1 MVELNIL
8 ITGAS
13 GLLGSK
19 LTEILIKNGYK
30 VYAGYNVHKPLSG
43 IPIKFDVS
51 NEKEVEKAFRN
62 VGPRIV
68 IHAAALTN
76 VDICEVNRELAW
88 RINVEGT
95 ENIVKLSKEYNV
107 FLIYVS
113 TDYVFR
119 GDKGLYSEEDE
130 PDPINYYGFT
140 KLKGEEKV
148 RKGVD
153 EYCIVRTSVIY
164 GSVPATGKINFVL
177 WILEKLRKGETVKI
191 VTDQW
196 NSPTFNTNLAEM
208 MLEILKRKLIG
219 LYHLAGATRI
229 NRYNFAK
236 LIAQIF
242 NLDKNLIL
250 PTTSDKIQWIAKRPT
265 DSSLNVSKAFKIL
278 HNKPLNI
285 KESLE
290 KLRREFKEK
299 YYLR

>member
-30 VYAGYNVHKPLSG
+30 VYAGYNVHKPLFG

-51 NEKEVEKAFRN
+51 NGKEVEKAFRN
-62 VGPRIV
+62 IGPRIV

-76 VDICEVNRELAW
+76 VDMCEVNRDLAW

-95 ENIVKLSKEYNV
+95 ENIVKLSREYNV

-119 GDKGLYSEEDE
+119 GDRGLYSEEDE

-140 KLKGEEKV
+140 KLRGEEKV
-148 RKGVD
+148 RKGID

-177 WILEKLRKGETVKI
+177 WILEKLRKRETVKI

-196 NSPTFNTNLAEM
+196 NSPTLNTNLAEM

-219 LYHLAGATRI
+219 VYHLAGATRI

-236 LIAQIF
+236 LIAKTF
-242 NLDKNLIL
+242 NLDESLIL
-250 PTTSDKIQWIAKRPT
+250 PTTSDKIQWVAKRPK
-265 DSSLNVSKAFKIL
+265 DSSLNVNKATQTL

-285 KESLE
+285 GESL
-290 KLRREFKEK
+290 KILKEE
-299 YYLR
+299 LNSE

>member
-1 MVELNIL
+1 MNIL

-30 VYAGYNVHKPLSG
+30 VYAGYNVHKPLFG

-51 NEKEVEKAFRN
+51 NGKEVEKAFRN
-62 VGPRIV
+62 AGPRIV

-76 VDICEVNRELAW
+76 VDMCEVNRDLAW

-95 ENIVKLSKEYNV
+95 ENIVKLSREYNV

-119 GDKGLYSEEDE
+119 GDRGLYSEEDE

-140 KLKGEEKV
+140 KLRGEEKV
-148 RKGVD
+148 RKGID

-177 WILEKLRKGETVKI
+177 WILEKLRKRETVKI

-196 NSPTFNTNLAEM
+196 NSPTLNTNLAEM

-219 LYHLAGATRI
+219 VYHLAGATRI

-236 LIAQIF
+236 LIAKTF
-242 NLDKNLIL
+242 NLDESLIL
-250 PTTSDKIQWIAKRPT
+250 PTTSDKIQWVAKRPK
-265 DSSLNVSKAFKIL
+265 DSSLNVNKATQTL

-285 KESLE
+285 GESL
-290 KLRREFKEK
+290 KILKEE
-299 YYLR
+299 LNSE